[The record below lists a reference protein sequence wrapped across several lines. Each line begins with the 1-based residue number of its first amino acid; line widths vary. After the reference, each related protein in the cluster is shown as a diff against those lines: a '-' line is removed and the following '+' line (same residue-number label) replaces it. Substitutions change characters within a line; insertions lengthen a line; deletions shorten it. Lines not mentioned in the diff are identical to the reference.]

1 VPFIW
6 LANVRRDWR
15 EVTLLTIAAA
25 APAIVVFF
33 LVRAYPPITPF
44 DAYPNWLAS
53 HRIDINI
60 RRITENIDGHAWRY
74 LLAAPLS
81 LGLLA
86 AIPIAA
92 ARRKLGPTWRRALT
106 ILREQAH
113 WTYFVLA
120 TLALA
125 VIGGWDDDRY
135 LFVLAPLLLLVTFGL
150 AEKLWESPWR
160 AAALTVIQLIAVR
173 FLWPVGPSEHDYFQ
187 YTVAFMDQSRMWAAT
202 ILAAGT
208 FVLAFGVALVNPVR
222 RATAPAS
229 A

>member
-1 VPFIW
+1 M
-6 LANVRRDWR
+6 
-15 EVTLLTIAAA
+15 
-25 APAIVVFF
+25 
-33 LVRAYPPITPF
+33 
-44 DAYPNWLAS
+44 
-53 HRIDINI
+53 
-60 RRITENIDGHAWRY
+60 
-74 LLAAPLS
+74 
-81 LGLLA
+81 
-86 AIPIAA
+86 AIPIAV

-150 AEKLWESPWR
+150 AEELWRSPWR

-208 FVLAFGVALVNPVR
+208 FALAFGVALVNPVR